1 MSDLTNLIEF
11 KIGDKDFSFKLE
23 ETEQTKEKILS
34 IINQVVDFTKVG
46 EKKFL
51 NSNDYV
57 YIIFALAVNLA
68 RKTGHYSTEMKNKAE
83 KIEKETEIVAEMQKL
98 IAKISKLAEPF

>member
-1 MSDLTNLIEF
+1 MSNLTNLIEF

-57 YIIFALAVNLA
+57 YIIFAAVNLA
-68 RKTGHYSTEMKNKAE
+68 RKTGHYSRNEKQSRKN
-83 KIEKETEIVAEMQKL
+83 
-98 IAKISKLAEPF
+98 LAEI

>member
-1 MSDLTNLIEF
+1 MSDLTNLIKF

-23 ETEQTKEKILS
+23 ENQETKEKILS
-34 IINQVVDFTKVG
+34 IINQVVDFTQVG

-57 YIIFALAVNLA
+57 YIIFALAINLA
-68 RKTGHYSTEMKNKAE
+68 RKTRTLQHKK
-83 KIEKETEIVAEMQKL
+83 KPK
-98 IAKISKLAEPF
+98 

>member
-1 MSDLTNLIEF
+1 MSNLTNLIEF

-51 NSNDYV
+51 NSS
-57 YIIFALAVNLA
+57 A
-68 RKTGHYSTEMKNKAE
+68 TT
-83 KIEKETEIVAEMQKL
+83 KL
-98 IAKISKLAEPF
+98 W